1 MKKLFIVLVLTAFG
15 NLMFTSC
22 NSEQKK
28 EAPETAK
35 VKETPKVEEDIPQKE
50 SITDAQAL
58 AEVKKFISQNKK
70 KYDVWGT
77 LETSKFKSG
86 DYDGD
91 KLKDFFFTEY
101 FHEDGSDYN
110 IPVYFY
116 RSSINDKIV
125 ELMMPKNAE
134 NITCLEVSKIEN
146 NLLKATFYISDFM
159 IGDRQLNTDISID
172 GNKIIIKSADI
183 KKTDKLFAEIEQ
195 EYQMNMEAEQ
205 EEAEDY

>member
-1 MKKLFIVLVLTAFG
+1 MKRNTLAIAIISFG

-22 NSEQKK
+22 NSESTKVVS
-28 EAPETAK
+28 ETEK
-35 VKETPKVEEDIPQKE
+35 VKETTKIEEEIPQKE
-50 SITDAQAL
+50 SITDALAL

-70 KYDVWGT
+70 KYDVWGA

-91 KLKDFFFTEY
+91 KLNDFFFTEY
-101 FHEDGSDYN
+101 FHEDGSEYN
-110 IPVYFY
+110 TPVYFY

-125 ELMMPKNAE
+125 ELMMPKNVE

-146 NLLKATFYISDFM
+146 NLFKATFYITDIM
-159 IGDRQLNTDISID
+159 MGDRQFNSDFTID
-172 GNKIIIKSADI
+172 GNKMIIKKADI
-183 KKTDKLFAEIEQ
+183 KKADKLFAEIEQ